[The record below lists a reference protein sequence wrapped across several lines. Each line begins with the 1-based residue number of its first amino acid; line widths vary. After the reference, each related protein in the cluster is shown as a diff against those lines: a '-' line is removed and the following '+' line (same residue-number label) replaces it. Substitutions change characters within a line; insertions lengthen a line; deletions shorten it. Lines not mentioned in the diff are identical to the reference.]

1 MNQLAEQVSDALL
14 RKTSVVITMNDR
26 YYTVKPPR
34 TKLVARMLK
43 PLSRLYVEEM
53 KEGDDISEMLKM
65 SVEQYPYADEVI
77 ALAITGDKA
86 FGLLSGFKL
95 WRLKRKLSMASDAE
109 RSEALKQITGLII
122 PMHFFVYA
130 RLAMGLT
137 GAMAKETKQE

>member
-1 MNQLAEQVSDALL
+1 MNQLAEHVSDALL
-14 RKTSVVITMNDR
+14 RKTSAVFTMNDR
-26 YYTVKPPR
+26 YYTVKSPK
-34 TKLVARMLK
+34 TKLVAKMLK
-43 PLSRLYVEEM
+43 PLSRLYVDEM

-77 ALAITGDKA
+77 ALSIMGDKA
-86 FGLLSGFKL
+86 FGVSSSLRL

-122 PMHFFVYA
+122 PMDFFVYA